1 MTDGIRPSSYAATR
15 QRRVPER
22 AADGD
27 RRQWLTRVM
36 PAQEPSSLAPLATL
50 ASHLLDRV
58 EAAVVVV
65 DLGGIVMYANPYCEL
80 LYGRAPEDMIGEQSE
95 KFALAPIS
103 EELRSEIGHALQD
116 GRSWEGDFTV
126 VRANGTSLEVHA
138 IDSPVFDQT
147 GEMSGVISL
156 AFDATEQRRAQ
167 GQLRRLVA
175 VVDIL
180 RDIGE
185 TVLTGLDE
193 QRVMRTVTDAG
204 RRLTRASVGAY
215 LERDLAEDAW
225 VVRVGSGNHDVERDG
240 ERLPNDAPVLRAALT
255 DHGPTRFDDL
265 PAEPGYSGAL
275 DSTLRSSD
283 RPLRSCVVAPVRSR
297 DGRVLGAI
305 VLAHPE
311 RARFTNEDQQV
322 LVDVAAH
329 AGIVLDIAT
338 LFRAAEREIEARRRA
353 EDVQR
358 FYAETSALLS
368 WSLDYPETFE
378 RLARLCVPFL
388 ADLCVIDVA
397 DETAIRRVAAVHA
410 DPARADLVAELERRF
425 APDPY
430 GPHPAA
436 SVVRGGQAEVA
447 PSMTEEFLRATT
459 RDEDH
464 YRIVKE
470 LEFTSYMCV
479 PLTARGR
486 TIGALTLV
494 SAGSGRSFGPS
505 DLAIAEEL
513 GRRAALAIDNARLF
527 ADRDYV
533 ARALQS
539 SLLPP
544 SLPAIP
550 GVQFAARYRAAG
562 EGNEVGGDFYDVFQ
576 GGRNAWW
583 FVVGDVS
590 GKGPQAAAIAGLARH
605 TLHAVAL
612 ERRSPRRLLS
622 ALHETLANGEGQGEF
637 CTVCC
642 ALLRPGQ
649 SGMPARLAIAC
660 GGHPPPIIRRADRSI
675 EIATCSGPLLGA
687 SLRASRFVQQ
697 TLTLEPG
704 DMLIMYTDGVT
715 EAHHRNAPL
724 FGEERLA
731 RVVADADDSVDGMAD
746 SIVSAVRDYGPPD
759 PRDDL
764 AIVVVQI
771 DGDKQ

>member
-1 MTDGIRPSSYAATR
+1 MRTCSATAPKKHGSSAPSRDVVPASASAIGSRTDVPLLSAAF
-15 QRRVPER
+15 
-22 AADGD
+22 A
-27 RRQWLTRVM
+27 
-36 PAQEPSSLAPLATL
+36 AQE
-50 ASHLLDRV
+50 
-58 EAAVVVV
+58 
-65 DLGGIVMYANPYCEL
+65 
-80 LYGRAPEDMIGEQSE
+80 
-95 KFALAPIS
+95 
-103 EELRSEIGHALQD
+103 
-116 GRSWEGDFTV
+116 
-126 VRANGTSLEVHA
+126 
-138 IDSPVFDQT
+138 
-147 GEMSGVISL
+147 
-156 AFDATEQRRAQ
+156 
-167 GQLRRLVA
+167 
-175 VVDIL
+175 
-180 RDIGE
+180 
-185 TVLTGLDE
+185 
-193 QRVMRTVTDAG
+193 
-204 RRLTRASVGAY
+204 
-215 LERDLAEDAW
+215 
-225 VVRVGSGNHDVERDG
+225 
-240 ERLPNDAPVLRAALT
+240 
-255 DHGPTRFDDL
+255 PTRFDDIVT
-265 PAEPGYSGAL
+265 EPLYAGGL
-275 DSTLRSSD
+275 DAMMPTD
-283 RPLRSCVVAPVRSR
+283 DGPLRSCLIAPVRSR
-297 DGRVLGAI
+297 DGSVVGAM
-305 VLAHPE
+305 VLAHSQA
-311 RARFTNEDQQV
+311 ARFTDEDTRV
-322 LVDVAAH
+322 LIDVAAH

-338 LFRAAEREIEARRRA
+338 LFRAAEHEIQARRRA

-397 DETAIRRVAAVHA
+397 DDGAIRRVAAVHA
-410 DPARADLVAELERRF
+410 DPERADLVVELERRY

-447 PSMTEEFLRATT
+447 PSLTDEFLRSTT
-459 RDEDH
+459 LDDDH

-527 ADRDYV
+527 SERDYV

-550 GVQFAARYRAAG
+550 GVRFAARYRAAG

-622 ALHETLANGEGQGEF
+622 ALHETLAQRRRPGRVLHG
-637 CTVCC
+637 
-642 ALLRPGQ
+642 LLRSAAAGRA
-649 SGMPARLAIAC
+649 GNARAAGDCLRWAPA
-660 GGHPPPIIRRADRSI
+660 ADHSARRSI
-675 EIATCSGPLLGA
+675 DRDRDLLGPA
-687 SLRASRFVQQ
+687 ARRSAPGLAVRA
-697 TLTLEPG
+697 
-704 DMLIMYTDGVT
+704 TDAHARARRH
-715 EAHHRNAPL
+715 AHHVHRRRHRSAPPQ
-724 FGEERLA
+724 RA
-731 RVVADADDSVDGMAD
+731 
-746 SIVSAVRDYGPPD
+746 AVR
-759 PRDDL
+759 
-764 AIVVVQI
+764 
-771 DGDKQ
+771 

>member
-1 MTDGIRPSSYAATR
+1 MTDITRPDNRDAPRLRHLPVTSADTGAA
-15 QRRVPER
+15 
-22 AADGD
+22 
-27 RRQWLTRVM
+27 QWLTRVM
-36 PAQEPSSLAPLATL
+36 PAPERSSLAPLATL
-50 ASHLLDRV
+50 AAHLLDRV
-58 EAAVVVV
+58 DAAVVVV
-65 DLGGIVMYANPYCEL
+65 DLAGVVMYANPYCEL
-80 LYGRAPEDMIGEQSE
+80 LYGRSPESLIGEQSE

-103 EELRSEIGHALQD
+103 DELRAEIGHALRD

-126 VRANGTSLEVHA
+126 VRSDGSTLEVHA
-138 IDSPVFDQT
+138 IDSPVFDQS
-147 GEMSGVISL
+147 GAMSGVISL
-156 AFDATEQRRAQ
+156 AFDATEQRRTQ
-167 GQLRRLVA
+167 GQLRRLLA
-175 VVDIL
+175 VVEIL

-185 TVLTGLDE
+185 TVLTGLDD

-204 RRLTRASVGAY
+204 RRLAGASVGAY
-215 LERDLAEDAW
+215 VQYDRADEAW
-225 VVRVGSGNHDVERDG
+225 VVRAVSGRCSGETVGD
-240 ERLPNDAPVLRAALT
+240 RLPDDTPLLGTAFAAQE
-255 DHGPTRFDDL
+255 PTRFDDVV
-265 PAEPGYSGAL
+265 AEPVYAGGLDAL
-275 DSTLRSSD
+275 MPTDD
-283 RPLRSCVVAPVRSR
+283 GPLRSCLIAPVRSR
-297 DGRVLGAI
+297 DGTVIGAM

-311 RARFTNEDQQV
+311 SARFADEDTRV
-322 LVDVAAH
+322 LIDVAAH
-329 AGIVLDIAT
+329 AGIVFDIAR
-338 LFRAAEREIEARRRA
+338 LFRAAEHEIQARRRA
-353 EDVQR
+353 EDIQR
-358 FYAETSALLS
+358 FYAETSALRS

-397 DETAIRRVAAVHA
+397 DDGAIRRVAAVHA
-410 DPARADLVAELERRF
+410 DADRAELVAELERRY

-436 SVVRGGQAEVA
+436 SVVRGGQAEVE
-447 PSMTEEFLRATT
+447 PLLSDEFLRTMT
-459 RDEDH
+459 LDDDH
-464 YRIVKE
+464 YRIVKQ

-486 TIGALTLV
+486 NIGALTLV

-527 ADRDYV
+527 SERDYV

-544 SLPAIP
+544 ALPAIP
-550 GVQFAARYRAAG
+550 GVRFAARYRAAG

-622 ALHETLANGEGQGEF
+622 ALHETLAYGEGQGEF

-642 ALLRPGQ
+642 GLLRP
-649 SGMPARLAIAC
+649 SSPGMPARLAVAC

-675 EIATCSGPLLGA
+675 EIATCSGPLLGVP
-687 SLRASRFVQQ
+687 LRSSRFMQQ

-704 DMLIMYTDGVT
+704 DTLIMYTDGVT

-731 RVVADADDSVDGMAD
+731 TVIADADDDVDKMAD
-746 SIVSAVRDYGPPD
+746 SIIAAVRDYGPPD

-771 DGDKQ
+771 DPDTK

>member
-1 MTDGIRPSSYAATR
+1 MTDIARPDNHLTTR
-15 QRRVPER
+15 PRRAPGPTS
-22 AADGD
+22 DGD
-27 RRQWLTRVM
+27 PQWLTLAM
-36 PAQEPSSLAPLATL
+36 PAQEPSPRAPLATL
-50 ASHLLDRV
+50 AAHLLDRV
-58 EAAVVVV
+58 DAAVMVV
-65 DLGGIVMYANPYCEL
+65 DLDGIVMYANPYCEL
-80 LYGRAPEDMIGEQSE
+80 LYGREPDDMIGEQSA
-95 KFALAPIS
+95 KFAPEPIS
-103 EELRSEIGHALQD
+103 AELRSEIAHALRD

-126 VRANGTSLEVHA
+126 LRSDGTSLEVHA
-138 IDSPVFDQT
+138 IDSPVFDQS
-147 GEMSGVISL
+147 GAMSGVISL
-156 AFDATEQRRAQ
+156 AFNATEQQRAK
-167 GQLRRLVA
+167 GQLRRLLA
-175 VVDIL
+175 VVEIL

-204 RRLTRASVGAY
+204 RRLTGASVGTY
-215 LERDLAEDAW
+215 LERDQAEDAW
-225 VVRVGSGNHDVERDG
+225 VVRALSGIHGLGSSG
-240 ERLPNDAPVLRAALT
+240 EQLSNDAPFLRSALT
-255 DHGPTRFDDL
+255 DQGPTRFDDL
-265 PAEPGYSGAL
+265 AAEPSHSGAL
-275 DSTLRSSD
+275 DAILHSHD
-283 RPLRSCVVAPVRSR
+283 RPLRSCLVAPVRSR
-297 DGRVLGAI
+297 DGHVVGAM

-322 LVDVAAH
+322 LIDVAAH

-397 DETAIRRVAAVHA
+397 DDGAIRRVAAVHA
-410 DPARADLVAELERRF
+410 DPTRAELVAELERRY

-436 SVVRGGQAEVA
+436 SVVRGGQSEVA
-447 PSMTEEFLRATT
+447 PSMTEEFLRNTT
-459 RDEDH
+459 LDENH
-464 YRIVKE
+464 YRIVKQ

-486 TIGALTLV
+486 TVGALTLV

-527 ADRDYV
+527 SERDYV

-550 GVQFAARYRAAG
+550 GVRFAARYRAAG

-612 ERRSPRRLLS
+612 ERRSPRRLL
-622 ALHETLANGEGQGEF
+622 AGLHETLANGEGQGEF

-642 ALLRPGQ
+642 GILRPGQ
-649 SGMPARLAIAC
+649 PGTPARLAIAC
-660 GGHPPPIIRRADRSI
+660 GGHPPPVIRRADRSI
-675 EIATCSGPLLGA
+675 EMATCSGPLLGV
-687 SLRASRFVQQ
+687 SLRTSRFVQQ
-697 TLTLEPG
+697 TLTLAPG
-704 DMLIMYTDGVT
+704 DTIIMYTDGVT

-731 RVVADADDSVDGMAD
+731 QVIADADDDVDKMAD
-746 SIVSAVRDYGPPD
+746 SIISAVRDYGPHD

-771 DGDKQ
+771 DADAK